1 MKETQPPS
9 FVQKLPARNKP
20 SYALHR
26 VMLRY
31 ILIFI
36 LFAVAGILFGRA
48 INERFRTLFTNVLIK
63 FSLSTVTQTPTE
75 LSQRL
80 IEIFRLAL
88 PGLIVSAT
96 VFASGFTP
104 ITALINSVLGAVC
117 GFFSGL
123 SSALVFLGSK
133 DLTLGVSQTLALAL
147 LLIISAGITVYLVRF
162 AADAEIFGE
171 KARKCLRCGEKLFF
185 QDYTFRYILSFLLSV
200 GIVCLA
206 GTGIYLIIFLV
217 L

>member
-20 SYALHR
+20 SYALQR

-36 LFAVAGILFGRA
+36 LFAAAGILFGRA

-117 GFFSGL
+117 GFFGGL

-171 KARKCLRCGEKLFF
+171 KSRKCLRCGEKLFF

>member
-20 SYALHR
+20 SYALQR

-36 LFAVAGILFGRA
+36 LFAAAGILFGIA

-96 VFASGFTP
+96 VFASGFAP

-117 GFFSGL
+117 GFFGGL

-133 DLTLGVSQTLALAL
+133 DLTLGVSYTLALAL

-162 AADAEIFGE
+162 ASDAEIFGE